1 MTKAATVR
9 AIYKCLLRDAREL
22 QRTPHFALRAPLRL
36 EDWGSGQFV
45 DPTRGAT
52 NRSVKALT
60 TAEPLRGFMDYER
73 WRRQGF
79 HGPRE
84 RHGFDVA
91 GVIRRV
97 FRDNMRLA
105 DKEVRRGAGGDSLD
119 QRLTLRCYRA
129 DGCCS

>member
-22 QRTPHFALRAPLRL
+22 QRTPHFSLRASLRL
-36 EDWGSGQFV
+36 EEWGTGQFV

-60 TAEPLRGFMDYER
+60 TAEPIRSFMDYER

-79 HGPRE
+79 RGPRV

-91 GVIRRV
+91 GVIRGI
-97 FRDNMRLA
+97 FRDNMHLT
-105 DKEVRRGAGGDSLD
+105 DKEVRAETVLMMCWSSD
-119 QRLTLRCYRA
+119 
-129 DGCCS
+129 